1 MKYVSFPWPPVEAAL
16 SVFNV
21 SLFVKD
27 FIFEK
32 DVVKIREV
40 AVITEP

>member
-40 AVITEP
+40 AVVTES